1 MAGQICY
8 CGQLAKVKTS
18 WTDGNSA
25 RRFFGCQSYEENG
38 GCGFFSWLDPP
49 MCERSKNVIPGLL
62 RSIRSMEEAERKANK
77 RERKLRFLLIASW
90 VMFIVLWIATSGS
103 EGKKNEM

>member
-8 CGQLAKVKTS
+8 YGQLEK
-18 WTDGNSA
+18 
-25 RRFFGCQSYEENG
+25 ENG

-90 VMFIVLWIATSGS
+90 VMFTVLWIATSGS